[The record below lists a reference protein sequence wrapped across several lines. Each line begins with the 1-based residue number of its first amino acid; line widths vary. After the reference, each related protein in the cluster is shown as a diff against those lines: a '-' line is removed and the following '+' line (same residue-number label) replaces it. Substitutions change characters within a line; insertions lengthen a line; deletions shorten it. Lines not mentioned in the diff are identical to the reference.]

1 MAKLTHDGWVEG
13 SGRAY
18 YHFKTSGTNWQD
30 LLGSA
35 DLTAQFNVTGG
46 TFPHVVLTRESG
58 PLRAEDFSGA
68 LHLSDR
74 TISFHD
80 AKLTTANEVYT
91 VSGTASLS
99 GALNFKAV
107 TDAAGGYVISGTFA
121 KTRVS
126 AIPNAE
132 ASLKP

>member
-1 MAKLTHDGWVEG
+1 M
-13 SGRAY
+13 
-18 YHFKTSGTNWQD
+18 
-30 LLGSA
+30 
-35 DLTAQFNVTGG
+35 TAQFNVSGG
-46 TFPHVVLTRESG
+46 TFPHVVLTRDSG
-58 PLRAEDFSGA
+58 PLRAENFSGA

-74 TISFHD
+74 TISFRD

-91 VSGTASLS
+91 VSGTASFA
-99 GALNFKAV
+99 GALNLRAV
-107 TDAAGGYVISGTFA
+107 TEAAGGFVISGTFA